1 MEETEVSNIDSMV
14 ISLLNQDRDSF
25 SSAFTDAMKERI
37 SGKLDDMTQEVSKE
51 LLSMEEGW
59 ADKAISIAAK
69 AGKVAAGA
77 GRLAAKGGAVAA
89 KGGAVAAKGGAKVGG
104 TVAGAAAKGGAK
116 AGANFATNNPN
127 TMKLASRIGSGIRSR
142 KDSMIKRVGSGL
154 RTAGSYAKQVAADPN
169 VRDAAGKAISSTLS
183 NAGKQAVS
191 GKAPKSGK
199 SGKSGKKGN
208 KNNSGGDSLG
218 SAIGKAAIDAWKKKR
233 EFQNARRTG
242 QNPPLKLASSF
253 EPDNNELIEMNYTFD
268 SPRTAKKFMTSATQA
283 GINKRDLSTKG
294 KTVTVGSIKDK
305 DMKEMIRYLAKEM
318 KATMKESLIPAL
330 QLAVYTD
337 ETVIVEAKNGIDIHI
352 TPKEASMI
360 SSIHDSLNEDNQ
372 DTMRNL
378 MVESEEEYEKI
389 LNFCKE
395 QFIEEE
401 SNHVN

>member
-25 SSAFTDAMKERI
+25 SGAFTDAMKERI
-37 SGKLDDMTQEVSKE
+37 SGKLGDMTQEVSKE

-59 ADKAISIAAK
+59 ADKALSVGIK
-69 AGKVAAGA
+69 AGGA
-77 GRLAAKGGAVAA
+77 LAKR
-89 KGGAVAAKGGAKVGG
+89 GAKF
-104 TVAGAAAKGGAK
+104 AAD
-116 AGANFATNNPN
+116 NPN
-127 TMKLASRIGSGIRSR
+127 TMKAGKKVGGFAKKIAS
-142 KDSMIKRVGSGL
+142 DP
-154 RTAGSYAKQVAADPN
+154 QVAS
-169 VRDAAGKAISSTLS
+169 AAREKMQGSASGAVKSAIS
-183 NAGKQAVS
+183 GKHKHS
-191 GKAPKSGK
+191 DHH
-199 SGKSGKKGN
+199 
-208 KNNSGGDSLG
+208 KNDGGSLR
-218 SAIGKAAIDAWKKKR
+218 SSIGKAVVGAGVSAAKDRAAAWKKKR
-233 EFQNARRTG
+233 EFEKAKRTG

-268 SPRTAKKFMTSATQA
+268 SPKTAKKFMTSATQA
-283 GINKRDLSTKG
+283 GVNKRDLSTKG

-318 KATMKESLIPAL
+318 KASMKESLIPAL

>member
-25 SSAFTDAMKERI
+25 SGAFTDAMKERI

-77 GRLAAKGGAVAA
+77 GRLAA

-183 NAGKQAVS
+183 SAGKQAIS

-208 KNNSGGDSLG
+208 KKSGEDSLG

-233 EFQNARRTG
+233 EFQNAKRTG